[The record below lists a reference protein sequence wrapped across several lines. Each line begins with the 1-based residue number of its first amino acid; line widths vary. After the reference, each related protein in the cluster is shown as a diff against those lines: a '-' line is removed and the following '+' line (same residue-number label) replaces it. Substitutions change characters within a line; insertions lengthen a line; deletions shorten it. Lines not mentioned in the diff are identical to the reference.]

1 MRNNCS
7 KIRIVALLMV
17 MLLGTINTWA
27 IEILRKDAMICL
39 AQKNLSVNIEGHNCT
54 WTPGENGS
62 TNGTCHYTWSANT
75 DNLVKIS
82 SFGDNL
88 KDVSNYKCIIV
99 KTKNLTGA
107 YRIVVRSRINDQD
120 HTFVYG
126 GISTS
131 GVVAVPLDNRNGW
144 MENYSQISLA
154 TFNNMRHYLKDIC
167 IAGFSGTGSL
177 DFMEIALAKSIRTVN
192 WNATNGHIELTNT
205 DFPES
210 QDNLTRNGDY
220 FSNAGGWCGLTLSF
234 DSELETSSFYV
245 DGEYYNTEGQKTVT
259 PDAPFLNNF
268 LAIDMDGLHYKSKAL
283 RTNIAHSKMADFQV
297 LFKSA
302 GNMHIYKVI
311 LRNRDV
317 KVVSF
322 NSDEGS
328 ECADKESYKGKAIT
342 LPTPTKSSCTFLGWY
357 DKNGNKVG
365 DGGASYTPT
374 DAVTTLT
381 ARWLEDKFGDLNAD
395 ANTLFTESYEIPEE
409 YQRTF
414 TFRTTGN
421 SSSMGWALWATRN
434 ARTANNRTDYF
445 CMDLTP
451 SMQMYDTE
459 ISALGEPEEMSIYI
473 KNGDNLESLST
484 DAQWQQFR
492 SDIANGCYV
501 RVNVANYD
509 KIITVYSV
517 MKKEGRTYVY
527 AATYD
532 KHDSYAG
539 AINVFFTPDHTILNR
554 FIANNQVYVRAV
566 NSAVKYPNNTEE
578 KYQTCKTAITTLE
591 GYELPSGT
599 KVGQG
604 DTIMYRAIP
613 GRKWEL
619 QNWTALHV
627 TLGVDNVESQR
638 VVVPANYVTL
648 TANFQRGTSFFDPAT
663 DRVFF
668 EDFENLDVAR
678 NGNTGIE
685 TVTTEEKKAEYEN
698 TPVIVKDKETG
709 DVVSNHAYMQG
720 KYLNYGGK
728 GRVLKDPVF
737 GKYYQN
743 LADGTNEY
751 TKSVAENFLRIILT
765 DEQRE
770 KIGANICRYDPL
782 KWDDYKPEN
791 EREATIGFW
800 VNAKIANKYELPLER
815 GSMFCVFSN
824 ERFRKADAGADDDF
838 QHPRFM
844 FDLACNGTTYA
855 NMPNNFTKTGDDN
868 KEIPVQ
874 RENFFFYGDTVPLT
888 NTPTPSLFGE
898 KFYKN
903 AQDQTTSKFYDDDEW
918 HYVAYVATNGLKT
931 VTLFVDGEECGTMD
945 MTTLGAGL
953 TDFQEE
959 GDFSGRT
966 FFLRNIVLGGFT
978 PHGLF
983 FQKQYYEDAALAFD
997 DIAIYSR
1004 ALNADEIYDIMEA
1017 KQLKRDEWHFTTTL
1031 KADGM
1036 AGKNLNVLDGSTWAG
1051 SDGVYTL
1058 NGSIKKSELQI
1069 GHETIFSTEGLKFT
1083 GTKGQIIIDQKNGLI
1098 GLKRGAEIYVPD
1110 LNQGENV
1117 YFVVKSDDPEKYPLD
1132 PYDLWPVN
1140 DPCELRTR
1148 GVSLY
1153 GDLGKEEFSVFT
1165 GYKNNNIASDSYGF
1179 RVYRHGSVEPANPA
1193 HNNNN
1198 NNNILWISDVI
1209 ISPYSL
1215 TYTNNQRKVNSINSK
1230 PQTRKLIHVDVE
1242 RNGGVLQQPA
1252 ALPQLIITN
1261 GTSTKNEKI
1270 SDYSK
1275 DKFVAGSHPYI
1286 RFSSSAPHVATVN
1299 QSGQVTI
1306 KGIAGYATIKAELV
1320 FDNLQ
1325 DGCISTAY
1333 QIRVENK
1340 PKTHRVEDNNTEY
1353 DVAYKKT
1360 VKAND
1365 GSDAIT
1371 MSLGGWAYTA
1381 NAYKGTVGDVMDNN
1395 GSATDSWTKGFVHN
1409 ERNDVT
1415 PIDGFN
1421 TYSQGGQNAKS
1432 ESYGDD
1438 DGRYI
1443 PTTQVA
1449 QVVRNVTPWTLP
1461 CRGSYLKFDA
1471 EKTGVLTV
1479 YVLQNG
1485 NLDKSDI
1492 NKDYSDQIHWRPVYI
1507 TNERGVCV
1515 PRVQYDTN
1523 SKISENDNFFKEGRR
1538 RAQFI
1543 EEIEGTYNQ
1552 RLKDALL
1559 DWKGSN
1565 YDRFKLLLDHWENQG
1580 WKQKVIK
1587 TGDGGYMIMSKG
1599 IVRYSFNVVPGQ
1611 TYYVFSNDTKIGYA
1625 GYNFEEGKILFDNA
1639 SDSYDT
1645 NPMYSASVTTTP
1657 VVYKDELNY
1666 DPKLPE
1672 GINNMFSVPVEIQ
1685 RSFKANTWSSICL
1698 PFSINRKQLEE
1709 NFGKGT
1715 SVVLAKQVINHG
1727 YDKGRLE
1734 LIWHVN
1740 QDIIAGYPYFILPTK
1755 NVEKIKVNVPY
1766 RIDQDRYLSKPYLA
1780 VSSNGRSFAHKSG
1793 YTYYDEYPYVFEGN
1807 FKDEVLPAGSYVMS
1821 NNGVLT
1827 RLKSS
1832 VTAKPF
1838 RAYLRKVGN
1847 GANAKPLTTMG
1858 FSDFE
1863 GETTSVE
1870 EILQDNG
1877 IILESSDVY
1886 GVNGVKV
1893 RSNTHSLEGLSKGV
1907 YVVNGKKYVV
1917 K

>member
-1 MRNNCS
+1 M
-7 KIRIVALLMV
+7 
-17 MLLGTINTWA
+17 
-27 IEILRKDAMICL
+27 
-39 AQKNLSVNIEGHNCT
+39 
-54 WTPGENGS
+54 
-62 TNGTCHYTWSANT
+62 
-75 DNLVKIS
+75 
-82 SFGDNL
+82 
-88 KDVSNYKCIIV
+88 
-99 KTKNLTGA
+99 
-107 YRIVVRSRINDQD
+107 
-120 HTFVYG
+120 
-126 GISTS
+126 
-131 GVVAVPLDNRNGW
+131 
-144 MENYSQISLA
+144 
-154 TFNNMRHYLKDIC
+154 
-167 IAGFSGTGSL
+167 
-177 DFMEIALAKSIRTVN
+177 
-192 WNATNGHIELTNT
+192 
-205 DFPES
+205 
-210 QDNLTRNGDY
+210 
-220 FSNAGGWCGLTLSF
+220 
-234 DSELETSSFYV
+234 
-245 DGEYYNTEGQKTVT
+245 
-259 PDAPFLNNF
+259 
-268 LAIDMDGLHYKSKAL
+268 
-283 RTNIAHSKMADFQV
+283 
-297 LFKSA
+297 
-302 GNMHIYKVI
+302 
-311 LRNRDV
+311 
-317 KVVSF
+317 
-322 NSDEGS
+322 
-328 ECADKESYKGKAIT
+328 
-342 LPTPTKSSCTFLGWY
+342 
-357 DKNGNKVG
+357 
-365 DGGASYTPT
+365 
-374 DAVTTLT
+374 
-381 ARWLEDKFGDLNAD
+381 
-395 ANTLFTESYEIPEE
+395 
-409 YQRTF
+409 
-414 TFRTTGN
+414 
-421 SSSMGWALWATRN
+421 
-434 ARTANNRTDYF
+434 
-445 CMDLTP
+445 
-451 SMQMYDTE
+451 
-459 ISALGEPEEMSIYI
+459 
-473 KNGDNLESLST
+473 
-484 DAQWQQFR
+484 
-492 SDIANGCYV
+492 
-501 RVNVANYD
+501 
-509 KIITVYSV
+509 
-517 MKKEGRTYVY
+517 
-527 AATYD
+527 
-532 KHDSYAG
+532 
-539 AINVFFTPDHTILNR
+539 
-554 FIANNQVYVRAV
+554 
-566 NSAVKYPNNTEE
+566 
-578 KYQTCKTAITTLE
+578 
-591 GYELPSGT
+591 
-599 KVGQG
+599 
-604 DTIMYRAIP
+604 
-613 GRKWEL
+613 
-619 QNWTALHV
+619 
-627 TLGVDNVESQR
+627 
-638 VVVPANYVTL
+638 
-648 TANFQRGTSFFDPAT
+648 
-663 DRVFF
+663 
-668 EDFENLDVAR
+668 
-678 NGNTGIE
+678 
-685 TVTTEEKKAEYEN
+685 
-698 TPVIVKDKETG
+698 
-709 DVVSNHAYMQG
+709 
-720 KYLNYGGK
+720 
-728 GRVLKDPVF
+728 
-737 GKYYQN
+737 
-743 LADGTNEY
+743 
-751 TKSVAENFLRIILT
+751 
-765 DEQRE
+765 
-770 KIGANICRYDPL
+770 
-782 KWDDYKPEN
+782 
-791 EREATIGFW
+791 
-800 VNAKIANKYELPLER
+800 
-815 GSMFCVFSN
+815 
-824 ERFRKADAGADDDF
+824 
-838 QHPRFM
+838 
-844 FDLACNGTTYA
+844 
-855 NMPNNFTKTGDDN
+855 
-868 KEIPVQ
+868 
-874 RENFFFYGDTVPLT
+874 
-888 NTPTPSLFGE
+888 
-898 KFYKN
+898 
-903 AQDQTTSKFYDDDEW
+903 
-918 HYVAYVATNGLKT
+918 
-931 VTLFVDGEECGTMD
+931 
-945 MTTLGAGL
+945 
-953 TDFQEE
+953 
-959 GDFSGRT
+959 
-966 FFLRNIVLGGFT
+966 
-978 PHGLF
+978 
-983 FQKQYYEDAALAFD
+983 
-997 DIAIYSR
+997 
-1004 ALNADEIYDIMEA
+1004 
-1017 KQLKRDEWHFTTTL
+1017 
-1031 KADGM
+1031 
-1036 AGKNLNVLDGSTWAG
+1036 
-1051 SDGVYTL
+1051 
-1058 NGSIKKSELQI
+1058 
-1069 GHETIFSTEGLKFT
+1069 
-1083 GTKGQIIIDQKNGLI
+1083 
-1098 GLKRGAEIYVPD
+1098 
-1110 LNQGENV
+1110 
-1117 YFVVKSDDPEKYPLD
+1117 
-1132 PYDLWPVN
+1132 
-1140 DPCELRTR
+1140 
-1148 GVSLY
+1148 
-1153 GDLGKEEFSVFT
+1153 
-1165 GYKNNNIASDSYGF
+1165 
-1179 RVYRHGSVEPANPA
+1179 
-1193 HNNNN
+1193 
-1198 NNNILWISDVI
+1198 
-1209 ISPYSL
+1209 
-1215 TYTNNQRKVNSINSK
+1215 
-1230 PQTRKLIHVDVE
+1230 
-1242 RNGGVLQQPA
+1242 
-1252 ALPQLIITN
+1252 
-1261 GTSTKNEKI
+1261 
-1270 SDYSK
+1270 
-1275 DKFVAGSHPYI
+1275 
-1286 RFSSSAPHVATVN
+1286 
-1299 QSGQVTI
+1299 
-1306 KGIAGYATIKAELV
+1306 
-1320 FDNLQ
+1320 
-1325 DGCISTAY
+1325 
-1333 QIRVENK
+1333 
-1340 PKTHRVEDNNTEY
+1340 EDNNTEY

>member
-17 MLLGTINTWA
+17 MLLGAINTWA
-27 IEILRKDAMICL
+27 QEKVNMARTMFHKWDGVGADASCITTNAAGTAYEASGASWDM
-39 AQKNLSVNIEGHNCT
+39 
-54 WTPGENGS
+54 TPRQGGVIA
-62 TNGTCHYTWSANT
+62 GTG
-75 DNLVKIS
+75 DVK
-82 SFGDNL
+82 
-88 KDVSNYKCIIV
+88 KDVYADLMGYSAIYLEG
-99 KTKNLTGA
+99 TKNAYIRLVFNRWSDDDKDLVAIETRFDSNGKLLIDLKNHPDLKNQKFWHLNVIKSSWYNSSTGT
-107 YRIVVRSRINDQD
+107 I
-120 HTFVYG
+120 
-126 GISTS
+126 
-131 GVVAVPLDNRNGW
+131 
-144 MENYSQISLA
+144 
-154 TFNNMRHYLKDIC
+154 
-167 IAGFSGTGSL
+167 
-177 DFMEIALAKSIRTVN
+177 TVSK
-192 WNATNGHIELTNT
+192 IELWKSLEVG
-205 DFPES
+205 FPEKNDAINT
-210 QDNLTRNGDY
+210 QY
-220 FSNAGGWCGLTLSF
+220 SF
-234 DSELETSSFYV
+234 
-245 DGEYYNTEGQKTVT
+245 
-259 PDAPFLNNF
+259 
-268 LAIDMDGLHYKSKAL
+268 
-283 RTNIAHSKMADFQV
+283 
-297 LFKSA
+297 
-302 GNMHIYKVI
+302 
-311 LRNRDV
+311 
-317 KVVSF
+317 
-322 NSDEGS
+322 
-328 ECADKESYKGKAIT
+328 
-342 LPTPTKSSCTFLGWY
+342 
-357 DKNGNKVG
+357 
-365 DGGASYTPT
+365 
-374 DAVTTLT
+374 
-381 ARWLEDKFGDLNAD
+381 
-395 ANTLFTESYEIPEE
+395 SYEIGNNR
-409 YQRTF
+409 QREF
-414 TFRTTGN
+414 TFVNHSAN
-421 SSSMGWALWATRN
+421 SNTNNYGWALWATNRE
-434 ARTANNRTDYF
+434 RANDKRKDYF
-445 CMDLTP
+445 FMNLAP
-451 SMQMYDTE
+451 SIQMYDE
-459 ISALGEPEEMSIYI
+459 ESGALAEPEESSLYI
-473 KNGDNLESLST
+473 KNGNDLETMS
-484 DAQWQQFR
+484 DAQMQQFR
-492 SDIANGCYV
+492 NDMANGCYV
-501 RVNVANYD
+501 SVKVANYD
-509 KIITVYSV
+509 GIITVYSV
-517 MKKEGRTYVY
+517 MKKDGRVYVY
-527 AATYD
+527 ATKYD
-532 KHDSYAG
+532 KYKINNVTNG
-539 AINVFFTPDHTILNR
+539 TINVFFTVDHALLTN
-554 FIANNQVYVRAV
+554 FRAKNDV
-566 NSAVKYPNNTEE
+566 STRKVSVGGISYPANTEE
-578 KYQTCKTAITTLE
+578 RYKTCSVAITTLD
-591 GYELPSGT
+591 GYDLPAGT
-599 KVGQG
+599 AVGQG
-604 DTIMYRAIP
+604 DTVTYHAIP
-613 GRKWEL
+613 GRKWEFVKWGNSGEYANPRNIVL
-619 QNWTALHV
+619 A
-627 TLGVDNVESQR
+627 GVDIYPYADFQR
-638 VVVPANYVTL
+638 PANI
-648 TANFQRGTSFFDPAT
+648 AFFDPAT

-668 EDFENLDVAR
+668 EDFEHLDEPRVAKREIRDDDGNLIRTDVAT
-678 NGNTGIE
+678 NKGIE
-685 TVTTEEKKAEYEN
+685 TVTKESDITAYEA
-698 TPVIVKDKETG
+698 TPERD
-709 DVVSNHAYMQG
+709 NYHYQG

-728 GRVLKDPVF
+728 GRVLNDPVF

-743 LADGTNEY
+743 LADSTNEY

-765 DEQRE
+765 DEQRD
-770 KIGANICRYDPL
+770 KIGSGICRYDEV
-782 KWDDYKPEN
+782 WDHYKDEKD
-791 EREATIGFW
+791 RSVTVGFW
-800 VNAKIANKYELPLER
+800 VNAKLANKYELPLER
-815 GSMFCVFSN
+815 GSMFCMFSN
-824 ERFRKADAGADDDF
+824 ERFRKADAGIDDDF

-855 NMPNNFTKTGDDN
+855 NMPNNFSRTGDDN
-868 KEIPVQ
+868 QEIPVQ

-903 AQDQTTSKFYDDDEW
+903 AQDQTTSKFYDDNEW

-945 MTTLGAGL
+945 MTTLGEGL
-953 TDFQEE
+953 KNFEDE

-966 FFLRNIVLGGFT
+966 FYLRNIVLGGFT

-1036 AGKNLNVLDGSTWAG
+1036 AGKNLSRLDASTWSG
-1051 SDGVYTL
+1051 KDGVYTL
-1058 NGSIKKSELQI
+1058 NRNITKSELQI

-1110 LNQGENV
+1110 LNKGENV
-1117 YFVVKSDDPEKYPLD
+1117 YFVVKSGDPEKYPLD
-1132 PYDLWPVN
+1132 PYDLWPIN

-1153 GDLGKEEFSVFT
+1153 GIQGKEDFSVFT
-1165 GYKNNNIASDSYGF
+1165 GYKNNNISSQSYGF
-1179 RVYRHGSVEPANPA
+1179 RVYSHGTIAAYNTAYTGYP

-1198 NNNILWISDVI
+1198 NENVLWISDVF

-1215 TYTNNQRKVNSINSK
+1215 TYTDDSRKVNSINTK
-1230 PQTRKLIHVDVE
+1230 NYTRRVIHVDVE
-1242 RNGGVLQQPA
+1242 RNDDEYVFKQPT
-1252 ALPQLIITN
+1252 LPQLLFTN
-1261 GTSTKNEKI
+1261 GTSTKLDITKYTKADFDN
-1270 SDYSK
+1270 
-1275 DKFVAGSHPYI
+1275 GTNPCYI
-1286 RFSSSAPHVATVN
+1286 RFSSSAPHIANVN
-1299 QSGQVTI
+1299 QSGKVTVT
-1306 KGIAGYATIKAELV
+1306 GITGYATIKAELV
-1320 FDNLQ
+1320 FDNLY

-1333 QIRVENK
+1333 QIRVENT
-1340 PKTHRVEDNNTEY
+1340 PKTHHVEENGKY
-1353 DVAYKKT
+1353 DVAEKET
-1360 VKAND
+1360 VKAKD

-1438 DGRYI
+1438 DGRFDV
-1443 PTTQVA
+1443 TKS
-1449 QVVRNVTPWTLP
+1449 VRNVRPWTLP

-1492 NKDYSDQIHWRPVYI
+1492 NNDYSDQIHWRPVYI

-1645 NPMYSASVTTTP
+1645 NPMYSAAVTTTP
-1657 VVYKDELNY
+1657 VVYKDELNF
-1666 DPKLPE
+1666 DPQLPE

-1709 NFGKGT
+1709 NFGEGT

-1766 RIDQDRYLSKPYLA
+1766 RTDQDRYLSKPYLA

-1793 YTYYDEYPYVFEGN
+1793 YTYYEEYPYVFEGN

-1847 GANAKPLTTMG
+1847 SANAKPLTTMG

>member
-27 IEILRKDAMICL
+27 IELLRKDAMICL
-39 AQKNLSVNIEGHNCT
+39 AQRNLSVNIEGHNCT

-62 TNGTCHYTWSANT
+62 PNGTCHYTWAAST

-88 KDVSNYKCIIV
+88 KDVRNYKCIIV
-99 KTKNLTGA
+99 KTKNLTGT
-107 YRIVVRSRINDQD
+107 YRIVVRSRINNQD

-126 GISTS
+126 GINTS

-154 TFNNMRHYLKDIC
+154 TFNNMRQNLKDIC

-192 WNATNGHIELTNT
+192 WNANGHIELTNT

-210 QDNLTRNGDY
+210 QDNLTRNGDF

-297 LFKSA
+297 LFQSA

-328 ECADKESYKGKAIT
+328 ECADLDSYKGKAIT

-381 ARWLEDKFGDLNAD
+381 ARWLEDKFGDLNTGV
-395 ANTLFTESYEIPEE
+395 NTLFTESYSIAEE
-409 YQRTF
+409 NQRTF
-414 TFRTTGN
+414 TFRTSGN

-445 CMDLTP
+445 YMDLSP
-451 SMQMYDTE
+451 SIKMYDTE
-459 ISALGEPEEMSIYI
+459 IKTLGEEEETSVYI
-473 KNGDNLESLST
+473 KNGEELEALSS
-484 DAQWQQFR
+484 DEQWQQFR

-509 KIITVYSV
+509 GIITVYSV
-517 MKKEGRTYVY
+517 MKKDTRTYVY
-527 AATYD
+527 ATKYD
-532 KHDSYAG
+532 KHDAYAG
-539 AINVFFTPDHTILNR
+539 PIYVFFTPDHTVLNR
-554 FIANNQVYVRAV
+554 FVANDQVHVRAL
-566 NSAVKYPNNTEE
+566 NSAVKYPTGTEE
-578 KYQTCKTAITTLE
+578 RHQTCNVVINTLE

-599 KVGQG
+599 KIGQG
-604 DTIMYRAIP
+604 DTVMYRAIP

-619 QNWTALHV
+619 EKWTAQPA
-627 TLGVDNVESQR
+627 TLGVNNVETQR
-638 VVVPANYVTL
+638 VVVPAAAVTL
-648 TANFQRGTSFFDPAT
+648 TASFLRSASFFDPSLDP

-685 TVTTEEKKAEYEN
+685 SVTEESKIEEYAN
-698 TPVIVKDKETG
+698 TPDG
-709 DVVSNHAYMQG
+709 DHAHKYMQG

-728 GRVLKDPVF
+728 GRVLVDPVF

-765 DEQRE
+765 DEQKE
-770 KIGANICRYDPL
+770 KIGSGICRYDDNV
-782 KWDDYKPEN
+782 WNSYKPEN

-800 VNAKIANKYELPLER
+800 VNAKMANKYELPLER
-815 GSMFCVFSN
+815 GSMFCMFSN
-824 ERFRKADAGADDDF
+824 ERFRKADAGSDDKF
-838 QHPRFM
+838 EEPRFM
-844 FDLACNGTTYA
+844 FDLACNGTTYS
-855 NMPNNFTKTGDDN
+855 NMPNNFSVTGDDN
-868 KEIPVQ
+868 QEIPVQ
-874 RENFFFYGDTVPLT
+874 RENFFFYGDTVPLA
-888 NTPTPSLFGE
+888 NNPTPSLFGE
-898 KFYKN
+898 KYYKN
-903 AQDQTTSKFYDDDEW
+903 SQDQTTSKFYDDNEW
-918 HYVAYVATNGLKT
+918 HYITYVATNGLKT
-931 VTLFVDGEECGTMD
+931 VTLFVDGNECGTMD
-945 MTTLGAGL
+945 MTTLGEGL
-953 TDFQEE
+953 KLFQDE

-966 FFLRNIVLGGFT
+966 FYLRNIVLGGFT

-983 FQKQYYEDAALAFD
+983 FETQYYEDVALAFD
-997 DIAIYSR
+997 EIAIYSR
-1004 ALNADEIYDIMEA
+1004 ALTADEIYDIIDA
-1017 KQLKRDEWHFTTTL
+1017 KQLKPDEWHFTTAL

-1036 AGKNLNVLDGSTWAG
+1036 AGKNLNVLDNTTWAG

-1058 NGSIKKSELQI
+1058 NRSIKKSELQA

-1083 GTKGQIIIDQKNGLI
+1083 GTSGQIIIDQKNGLI

-1365 GSDAIT
+1365 GSDAVT

-1381 NAYKGTVGDVMDNN
+1381 NTYKGTEGDDLTDD
-1395 GSATDSWTKGFVHN
+1395 GSAIDSWSKGFVHN

-1415 PIDGFN
+1415 PVDGFY
-1421 TYSQGGQNAKS
+1421 TYSQGSQNAKS
-1432 ESYGDD
+1432 ESYSATN
-1438 DGRYI
+1438 DGKYT
-1443 PTTQVA
+1443 PTKASVK
-1449 QVVRNVTPWTLP
+1449 NKTPWTLP
-1461 CRGSYLKFDA
+1461 SRGAYLKFDV
-1471 EKTGVLTV
+1471 EKPGVLTV

-1485 NLDKSDI
+1485 NLDKSNI
-1492 NKDYSDQIHWRPVYI
+1492 NNDYSDQIHWRPVYI
-1507 TNERGVCV
+1507 TDERGVCV
-1515 PRVQYDTN
+1515 SSVQYDTN

-1559 DWKGSN
+1559 DLRSSN
-1565 YDRFKLLLDHWENQG
+1565 YSRFKLLLDHWENQG
-1580 WKQKVIK
+1580 WKQKVIE
-1587 TGDGGYMIMSKG
+1587 TGDEGYMIMSKG
-1599 IVRYSFNVVPGQ
+1599 IVRYSFNVIPGR

-1625 GYNFEEGKILFDNA
+1625 GYNFEEGKILYDNA
-1639 SDSYDT
+1639 RLDYDIK
-1645 NPMYSASVTTTP
+1645 PMYDASVTTTP

-1666 DPKLPE
+1666 TPALPKDVFC
-1672 GINNMFSVPVEIQ
+1672 MPVVYE
-1685 RSFKANTWSSICL
+1685 RNFKAGTWSSICL

-1709 NFGKGT
+1709 NFGEGT
-1715 SVVLAKQVINHG
+1715 SVVLLKQVINHG
-1727 YDKGRLE
+1727 YKKGRVE

-1755 NVEKIKVNVPY
+1755 DVTEIRVNASS
-1766 RIDQDRYLSKPYLA
+1766 RTSQAWYLTKPDLA
-1780 VSSNGRSFAHKSG
+1780 VGSNGKSFEHKSG
-1793 YTYYDEYPYVFEGN
+1793 YTYYDDYPYVFEGN
-1807 FKDEVLPAGSYVMS
+1807 FVDEVIPAGSYVMS
-1821 NNGVLT
+1821 NSGTLARVKNPVQ
-1827 RLKSS
+1827 
-1832 VTAKPF
+1832 AKPF
-1838 RAYLRKVGN
+1838 RAYIRCIDA
-1847 GANAKPLTTMG
+1847 ANAKPLTTMS
-1858 FSDFE
+1858 FSESE
-1863 GETTSVE
+1863 GETTSIE
-1870 EILQDNG
+1870 ELLQDNG

-1893 RSNTHSLEGLSKGV
+1893 RSNTHSLEGLSKGI

>member
-27 IEILRKDAMICL
+27 IELLRKDAMICL
-39 AQKNLSVNIEGHNCT
+39 AQSNLSVNIEGHNCT
-54 WTPGENGS
+54 WTPGVNGS
-62 TNGTCHYTWSANT
+62 PNGTCHYTWSAST

-88 KDVSNYKCIIV
+88 KDVRNYKCIIV
-99 KTKNLTGA
+99 KTKNLTGT
-107 YRIVVRSRINDQD
+107 YRIVVRSRFDGQD

-126 GISTS
+126 GIGTS

-167 IAGFSGTGSL
+167 IGGSSGTGSL
-177 DFMEIALAKSIRTVN
+177 DFMEIALAKKIRTVN
-192 WNATNGHIELTNT
+192 WNANGHIELTSD
-205 DFPES
+205 DFPTS

-297 LFKSA
+297 LFQSA
-302 GNMHIYKVI
+302 GNMHINKVI

-328 ECADKESYKGKAIT
+328 ECADKESYKGRAIT
-342 LPTPTKSSCTFLGWY
+342 LPTTTKSSCTFLGWY

-409 YQRTF
+409 NQRTF

-517 MKKEGRTYVY
+517 MKKEDRTYVY
-527 AATYD
+527 ATTYD

-539 AINVFFTPDHTILNR
+539 TINVFFTPDHTILNR
-554 FIANNQVYVRAV
+554 FIANNQVRVRAV

-638 VVVPANYVTL
+638 VVVPADYVTL

-668 EDFENLDVAR
+668 EDFEHLDEPRVAKREIRDADGNLIRIDEAT
-678 NGNTGIE
+678 NSGIE
-685 TVTTEEKKAEYEN
+685 TVTEESDITAYEA
-698 TPVIVKDKETG
+698 TPERD
-709 DVVSNHAYMQG
+709 NYHYQG

-751 TKSVAENFLRIILT
+751 TKSVAENYLRIILT

-770 KIGANICRYDPL
+770 QIGSGICRYDNV
-782 KWDDYKPEN
+782 WDHYKDEKD
-791 EREATIGFW
+791 RAVTIGFW
-800 VNAKIANKYELPLER
+800 VNARVANKYELPLER
-815 GSMFCVFSN
+815 GSMFCMFSN
-824 ERFRKADAGADDDF
+824 ERFRKADAGIDDDF

-855 NMPNNFTKTGDDN
+855 NMPNNFSRTGDDN
-868 KEIPVQ
+868 QEIPVQ

-945 MTTLGAGL
+945 MTTLGKGL
-953 TDFQEE
+953 TDFEDE

-966 FFLRNIVLGGFT
+966 FYLRNIVLGGFT

-1004 ALNADEIYDIMEA
+1004 ALTADEIYDIIDA

-1036 AGKNLNVLDGSTWAG
+1036 AGKNLNVLDGTTWAG

-1058 NGSIKKSELQI
+1058 NRSIKKSELQA

-1083 GTKGQIIIDQKNGLI
+1083 GTSGQIIIDQKNGLI

-1193 HNNNN
+1193 HNNNS

-1261 GTSTKNEKI
+1261 GTSPKNEKI

-1365 GSDAIT
+1365 GSDAVT

-1381 NAYKGTVGDVMDNN
+1381 NTYKGTEGDDLTDD
-1395 GSATDSWTKGFVHN
+1395 GSAIDSWSKGFVHN

-1415 PIDGFN
+1415 PVDGFY
-1421 TYSQGGQNAKS
+1421 TYSQGSQNAKS
-1432 ESYGDD
+1432 ESYSATN
-1438 DGRYI
+1438 DGKYT
-1443 PTTQVA
+1443 PTKASVK
-1449 QVVRNVTPWTLP
+1449 NKTPWTLP
-1461 CRGSYLKFDA
+1461 SRGAYLKFDV
-1471 EKTGVLTV
+1471 EKPGVLTV

-1485 NLDKSDI
+1485 NLDKSNI
-1492 NKDYSDQIHWRPVYI
+1492 NNDYSDQIHWRPVYI
-1507 TNERGVCV
+1507 TDERGVCV
-1515 PRVQYDTN
+1515 SSVQYDTN

-1559 DWKGSN
+1559 DLRSSN
-1565 YDRFKLLLDHWENQG
+1565 YSRFKLLLDHWENQG
-1580 WKQKVIK
+1580 WKQKVIE
-1587 TGDGGYMIMSKG
+1587 TGDEGYMIMSKG
-1599 IVRYSFNVVPGQ
+1599 IVRYSFNVIPGR

-1625 GYNFEEGKILFDNA
+1625 GYNFEEGKILYDNA
-1639 SDSYDT
+1639 RLDYDIK
-1645 NPMYSASVTTTP
+1645 PMYDASVTTTP

-1666 DPKLPE
+1666 TPALPKDVFC
-1672 GINNMFSVPVEIQ
+1672 MPVVYE
-1685 RSFKANTWSSICL
+1685 RNFKAGTWSSICL

-1709 NFGKGT
+1709 NFGEGT
-1715 SVVLAKQVINHG
+1715 SVVLLKQVINHG
-1727 YDKGRLE
+1727 YKKGRVE

-1755 NVEKIKVNVPY
+1755 DVTEIRVNASS
-1766 RIDQDRYLSKPYLA
+1766 RTSQAWYLTKPDLA
-1780 VSSNGRSFAHKSG
+1780 VGSNGKSFAHKSG
-1793 YTYYDEYPYVFEGN
+1793 YTYYDDYPYVFEGN
-1807 FKDEVLPAGSYVMS
+1807 FVDEVIPAGSYVMS
-1821 NNGVLT
+1821 NSGTLARV
-1827 RLKSS
+1827 KKD
-1832 VTAKPF
+1832 VEAKPF
-1838 RAYLRKVGN
+1838 RAYIRCLN
-1847 GANAKPLTTMG
+1847 AAQAKPLTTMDVND
-1858 FSDFE
+1858 SE
-1863 GETTSVE
+1863 GETTSIDE
-1870 EILQDNG
+1870 LLQDNG
-1877 IILESSDVY
+1877 IILENSDVY
-1886 GVNGVKV
+1886 GVNGLKV

-1907 YVVNGKKYVV
+1907 YVVKGKKYVV

>member
-1 MRNNCS
+1 MRNNCN
-7 KIRIVALLMV
+7 KIRFVALVVV
-17 MLLGTINTWA
+17 MLLGAINTWA
-27 IEILRKDAMICL
+27 QEVSLSSDMFHEWNYTDRKNVTMTNNNPWITNNIGKVPEDTQVIYGTAGMWSHNYADLTDYGRMRIKGDPYKAVKVQLVFNRRIDNGQDWVNETYTIAANGILEIDLPVL
-39 AQKNLSVNIEGHNCT
+39 LSDYDYFHLNCIRFTNEQVN
-54 WTPGENGS
+54 NG
-62 TNGTCHYTWSANT
+62 AKIQE
-75 DNLVKIS
+75 VK
-82 SFGDNL
+82 L
-88 KDVSNYKCIIV
+88 YKYEKV
-99 KTKNLTGA
+99 
-107 YRIVVRSRINDQD
+107 
-120 HTFVYG
+120 
-126 GISTS
+126 
-131 GVVAVPLDNRNGW
+131 
-144 MENYSQISLA
+144 
-154 TFNNMRHYLKDIC
+154 
-167 IAGFSGTGSL
+167 
-177 DFMEIALAKSIRTVN
+177 
-192 WNATNGHIELTNT
+192 
-205 DFPES
+205 
-210 QDNLTRNGDY
+210 NLTRDMFHKWNGVGANASY
-220 FSNAGGWCGLTLSF
+220 VTNNAGNAVDPDESWDMTPRQGGVIAGTGDVKKDVYVDLMGYSAIYLEGTKNAYIRLVFNRWSDNDKDLVAIETRF
-234 DSELETSSFYV
+234 DSNGKLLI
-245 DGEYYNTEGQKTVT
+245 DLKNHPDLKNQK
-259 PDAPFLNNF
+259 FWHLN
-268 LAIDMDGLHYKSKAL
+268 
-283 RTNIAHSKMADFQV
+283 
-297 LFKSA
+297 
-302 GNMHIYKVI
+302 VI
-311 LRNRDV
+311 
-317 KVVSF
+317 
-322 NSDEGS
+322 
-328 ECADKESYKGKAIT
+328 
-342 LPTPTKSSCTFLGWY
+342 KSSWY
-357 DKNGNKVG
+357 NSSTGTITVSKIELWKSLEVGFPEKN
-365 DGGASYTPT
+365 
-374 DAVTTLT
+374 DAV
-381 ARWLEDKFGDLNAD
+381 
-395 ANTLFTESYEIPEE
+395 NTQYSLSYEIADGR
-409 YQRTF
+409 QREF
-414 TFRTTGN
+414 TFVNHSAN
-421 SSSMGWALWATRN
+421 SNADNYGWALWATNRE
-434 ARTANNRTDYF
+434 RTNDKRKDYF
-445 CMDLTP
+445 FMNLAP
-451 SMQMYDTE
+451 SIQMYDE
-459 ISALGEPEEMSIYI
+459 ESGALAEPEESSLYI
-473 KNGDNLESLST
+473 KNGNDLETMS
-484 DAQWQQFR
+484 DAQMQQFR
-492 SDIANGCYV
+492 NDMANGCYV
-501 RVNVANYD
+501 SVRVANYD
-509 KIITVYSV
+509 GIITVYSV
-517 MKKEGRTYVY
+517 MKKNGRVYVY
-527 AATYD
+527 STRYD
-532 KHDSYAG
+532 KYKINNATNG
-539 AINVFFTPDHTILNR
+539 AINVFFTVDHALLTN
-554 FIANNQVYVRAV
+554 FRAKD
-566 NSAVKYPNNTEE
+566 AVLTRKVSVGGISYPTNTEE
-578 KYQTCKTAITTLE
+578 RYKTCSVAITTLD
-591 GYELPSGT
+591 GYDLPSGT
-599 KVGQG
+599 EVGQG
-604 DTIMYRAIP
+604 DTVTYHAIP
-613 GRKWEL
+613 GRKWEFVKWGNSGEYANPRNIVL
-619 QNWTALHV
+619 KNA
-627 TLGVDNVESQR
+627 DIYPYADFQR
-638 VVVPANYVTL
+638 PANI
-648 TANFQRGTSFFDPAT
+648 AFFDPAT

-668 EDFENLDVAR
+668 EDFENLDEPRVAKR
-678 NGNTGIE
+678 EIRDKDDKLIRTDVATNSGIE
-685 TVTTEEKKAEYEN
+685 IVTEESDMAAYEA
-698 TPVIVKDKETG
+698 TPERD
-709 DVVSNHAYMQG
+709 NYHYQG

-728 GRVLKDPVF
+728 GRVLNDPVF

-765 DEQRE
+765 DEQRD
-770 KIGANICRYDPL
+770 KIGSGICRYDEV
-782 KWDDYKPEN
+782 WDHYKDEKD
-791 EREATIGFW
+791 RSVTVGFW
-800 VNAKIANKYELPLER
+800 VNAKLANKYELPLER
-815 GSMFCVFSN
+815 GSMFCMFSN

-855 NMPNNFTKTGDDN
+855 NMPNNFSRTGDDN
-868 KEIPVQ
+868 QEIPVQ

-931 VTLFVDGEECGTMD
+931 VTLFVDGEVCGTMD

-953 TDFQEE
+953 KDFQEE

-966 FFLRNIVLGGFT
+966 FYLRNIVLGGFT

-1036 AGKNLNVLDGSTWAG
+1036 AGKNLSRLDASTWSG
-1051 SDGVYTL
+1051 KDGVYTL
-1058 NGSIKKSELQI
+1058 NRNITKSELQI

-1083 GTKGQIIIDQKNGLI
+1083 GATGQIIIDQKNGLI

-1110 LNQGENV
+1110 LNRGENV
-1117 YFVVKSDDPEKYPLD
+1117 YFVVKSGDPEKYPLD
-1132 PYDLWPVN
+1132 PYDLWPIN

-1153 GDLGKEEFSVFT
+1153 GIQGKEDFSVFT
-1165 GYKNNNIASDSYGF
+1165 GYKNNNISSQSYGF
-1179 RVYRHGSVEPANPA
+1179 RVYRHGTIYNYGAGLA
-1193 HNNNN
+1193 HNSNANEN
-1198 NNNILWISDVI
+1198 VLWISDVF

-1215 TYTNNQRKVNSINSK
+1215 TYTDDNRKVNSINTK
-1230 PQTRKLIHVDVE
+1230 NYTRRVIHVDVE
-1242 RNGGVLQQPA
+1242 RNDDVREFKQPT
-1252 ALPQLIITN
+1252 LPQLIFTN
-1261 GTSTKNEKI
+1261 GTSTKVDITKYTKADFDN
-1270 SDYSK
+1270 
-1275 DKFVAGSHPYI
+1275 GTNPCYI
-1286 RFSSSAPHVATVN
+1286 RFSSSAPHIANVNESGKVTV
-1299 QSGQVTI
+1299 T
-1306 KGIAGYATIKAELV
+1306 GITGYATIKAELV
-1320 FDNLQ
+1320 FDNLY

-1333 QIRVENK
+1333 QIRVENT
-1340 PKTHRVEDNNTEY
+1340 PKTHHVEENVKY
-1353 DVAYKKT
+1353 DVAEKET
-1360 VKAND
+1360 VKAKD

-1438 DGRYI
+1438 DGRFDV
-1443 PTTQVA
+1443 TKSE
-1449 QVVRNVTPWTLP
+1449 RNVRPWTLP

-1471 EKTGVLTV
+1471 EKPGVLTV

-1492 NKDYSDQIHWRPVYI
+1492 NNDYSDQIHWRPVYI
-1507 TNERGVCV
+1507 TNERGVCAPTV
-1515 PRVQYDTN
+1515 LYDTN

-1552 RLKDALL
+1552 RLKASLL
-1559 DWKGSN
+1559 EWKSSN
-1565 YDRFKLLLDHWENQG
+1565 YNRFKLLLDHWENQG

-1587 TGDGGYMIMSKG
+1587 TDDGGYMIMSKG

-1625 GYNFEEGKILFDNA
+1625 GYNFEEGKMLYNNITYSNYA
-1639 SDSYDT
+1639 T
-1645 NPMYSASVTTTP
+1645 NPMFPLAVSTTP

-1666 DPKLPE
+1666 KPELPE
-1672 GINNMFSVPVEIQ
+1672 GMFSVPIEYE
-1685 RSFKANTWSSICL
+1685 RNFKANTWSSICL

-1709 NFGKGT
+1709 NFGEGT

-1727 YDKGRLE
+1727 YNKGRLE

-1755 NVEKIKVNVPY
+1755 DVTKIKVNAPS
-1766 RIDQDRYLSKPYLA
+1766 RGDFDRYLSIPYLA
-1780 VSSNGRSFAHKSG
+1780 VSSNGTSLAHKANYSN
-1793 YTYYDEYPYVFEGN
+1793 YCYDEYPYVFEGN

-1827 RLKSS
+1827 QIKKS

>member
-17 MLLGTINTWA
+17 MLLGAINTWA
-27 IEILRKDAMICL
+27 IELLRKDAMICL
-39 AQKNLSVNIEGHNCT
+39 AHRNLSAHIEGGSCT
-54 WTPGENGS
+54 WTEGTNGASDGTCRYTWSGS
-62 TNGTCHYTWSANT
+62 TN
-75 DNLVKIS
+75 NLVRIY

-88 KDVSNYKCIIV
+88 KDVRNYKCIIV
-99 KTKNLTGA
+99 KTKNLTGT
-107 YRIVVRSRINDQD
+107 YRIVVRSKINNLD

-131 GVVAVPLDNRNGW
+131 GVVAVPLDNLNGW
-144 MENYSQISLA
+144 MENYRQIDGP
-154 TFNNMRHYLKDIC
+154 TFDNMRRYLKDLC
-167 IAGFSGTGSL
+167 IGGFSQSGSL
-177 DFMEIALAKSIRTVN
+177 DFMEIALAKRIRTVN
-192 WNATNGHIELTNT
+192 WNQDGHIELTNT
-205 DFPES
+205 DFPTS
-210 QDNLTRNGDY
+210 QDNLTRKGNY

-283 RTNIAHSKMADFQV
+283 RTIIAHSKMADFQV
-297 LFKSA
+297 LFQSA
-302 GNMHIYKVI
+302 GNMHIYRVI
-311 LRNRDV
+311 LRHKNV
-317 KVVSF
+317 HIVSF
-322 NSDEGS
+322 DSDGGS
-328 ECADKESYKGKAIT
+328 ECATQEVYNKAVT
-342 LPTPTKSSCTFLGWY
+342 LPTPTKSSCVFKGWY
-357 DKNGNKVG
+357 DENGNKVG

-374 DAVTTLT
+374 EALVSLK
-381 ARWLEDKFGDLNAD
+381 AKWEENKLGNE
-395 ANTLFTESYEIPEE
+395 NTEVNTVFTESYEIPEE
-409 YQRTF
+409 NQRTF

-517 MKKEGRTYVY
+517 MKKEDRTYVY

-554 FIANNQVYVRAV
+554 FIANDQVRVRAV
-566 NSAVKYPNNTEE
+566 NSAVRYPNNTEE

-613 GRKWEL
+613 GRKWEFKE
-619 QNWTALHV
+619 WTAQPA

-638 VVVPANYVTL
+638 VVVPANNVTL
-648 TANFQRGTSFFDPAT
+648 TANFQRGSSFFDPNT

-678 NGNTGIE
+678 NGNSGIE
-685 TVTTEEKKAEYEN
+685 NVTTEEKMAEYEN
-698 TPVIVKDKETG
+698 TPDDG
-709 DVVSNHAYMQG
+709 HAHKYMQG

-743 LADGTNEY
+743 LTDGTNEY

-765 DEQRE
+765 DEQME

-815 GSMFCVFSN
+815 GSMFCMFSN
-824 ERFRKADAGADDDF
+824 ERFRKADAGVDDDF
-838 QHPRFM
+838 EHPRFM

-855 NMPNNFTKTGDDN
+855 NMPNNFSRTGDDN
-868 KEIPVQ
+868 QEIPVQ

-931 VTLFVDGEECGTMD
+931 VSLFVDGEKCGTMD
-945 MTTLGAGL
+945 MTKLGKGL
-953 TDFQEE
+953 TDFEEE

-966 FFLRNIVLGGFT
+966 FYLRNIVLGGFT

-1004 ALNADEIYDIMEA
+1004 ALTADEIYDIIDA

-1036 AGKNLNVLDGSTWAG
+1036 AGKNLNVLDGTTWAG

-1058 NGSIKKSELQI
+1058 NRSIKKSELQI

-1083 GTKGQIIIDQKNGLI
+1083 GTAGQIIIDQKNGLI

-1215 TYTNNQRKVNSINSK
+1215 TYTNNQRKVNRINSK

-1371 MSLGGWAYTA
+1371 MSLGGWAYNDNTYA
-1381 NAYKGTVGDVMDNN
+1381 GTEGDDVDNN
-1395 GSATDSWTKGFVHN
+1395 GSAVDSWSKGFVID

-1415 PIDGFN
+1415 PVDGFN
-1421 TYSQGGQNAKS
+1421 TYSQGSQNAKS
-1432 ESYGDD
+1432 ESYGND
-1438 DGRYI
+1438 DGRFDVKKLI
-1443 PTTQVA
+1443 
-1449 QVVRNVTPWTLP
+1449 RNVRPWTLP
-1461 CRGSYLKFDA
+1461 CRGSYLKFEA
-1471 EKTGVLTV
+1471 EKPGVLTV

-1485 NLDKSDI
+1485 NLDKSNI
-1492 NKDYSDQIHWRPVYI
+1492 NNDYSDQIHWRPVYI
-1507 TNERGVCV
+1507 TNERGACV
-1515 PRVQYDTN
+1515 PSVQYDTN

-1543 EEIEGTYNQ
+1543 EEEEGTYNQ
-1552 RLKDALL
+1552 RLKNALL
-1559 DWKGSN
+1559 GLKNSN
-1565 YDRFKLLLDHWENQG
+1565 YDRFKLLLSRWENQG

-1587 TGDGGYMIMSKG
+1587 TDDGGYMIMSKG

-1639 SDSYDT
+1639 RLDYDV
-1645 NPMYSASVTTTP
+1645 NPMYGAAVTTTP

-1666 DPKLPE
+1666 NPKLPE

-1698 PFSINRKQLEE
+1698 PFSMNRKQLEE
-1709 NFGKGT
+1709 NFGEGT
-1715 SVVLAKQVINHG
+1715 SVVLLKQVINQG
-1727 YDKGRLE
+1727 YKKGRVE

-1755 NVEKIKVNVPY
+1755 NVTKIKFNAPF
-1766 RIDQDRYLSKPYLA
+1766 RKDQDRYLEKPYLA
-1780 VSSNGRSFAHKSG
+1780 VGSNGKSFEHKSG

-1807 FKDEVLPAGSYVMS
+1807 FKDEEIPAGSYVMS
-1821 NNGVLT
+1821 NSGTLARVKNPVQ
-1827 RLKSS
+1827 
-1832 VTAKPF
+1832 AKPF
-1838 RAYLRKVGN
+1838 RAYIRCIDA
-1847 GANAKPLTTMG
+1847 ANAKPLTTMS
-1858 FSDFE
+1858 FSESE
-1863 GETTSVE
+1863 GETTSIE
-1870 EILQDNG
+1870 ELLQDNG

-1893 RSNTHSLEGLSKGV
+1893 RSNTHSLEGLSKGI

>member
-27 IEILRKDAMICL
+27 QEKVNMAQPMFHKWDGVGADASYITTN
-39 AQKNLSVNIEGHNCT
+39 AAPEAVYSVNKTLREGGYTYAGTSNVFANVYADLMGYST
-54 WTPGENGS
+54 VYLEGTPGGWVRLLFNRVSDDGAFFELKRRFDGNGKLYIDLKKDTQIKFWHLNAVKAAYENSG
-62 TNGTCHYTWSANT
+62 
-75 DNLVKIS
+75 KIY
-82 SFGDNL
+82 
-88 KDVSNYKCIIV
+88 VSK
-99 KTKNLTGA
+99 
-107 YRIVVRSRINDQD
+107 
-120 HTFVYG
+120 
-126 GISTS
+126 
-131 GVVAVPLDNRNGW
+131 
-144 MENYSQISLA
+144 
-154 TFNNMRHYLKDIC
+154 
-167 IAGFSGTGSL
+167 
-177 DFMEIALAKSIRTVN
+177 
-192 WNATNGHIELTNT
+192 IELWKSLEVG
-205 DFPES
+205 FPE
-210 QDNLTRNGDY
+210 
-220 FSNAGGWCGLTLSF
+220 
-234 DSELETSSFYV
+234 
-245 DGEYYNTEGQKTVT
+245 
-259 PDAPFLNNF
+259 
-268 LAIDMDGLHYKSKAL
+268 
-283 RTNIAHSKMADFQV
+283 
-297 LFKSA
+297 
-302 GNMHIYKVI
+302 
-311 LRNRDV
+311 
-317 KVVSF
+317 
-322 NSDEGS
+322 
-328 ECADKESYKGKAIT
+328 
-342 LPTPTKSSCTFLGWY
+342 
-357 DKNGNKVG
+357 KN
-365 DGGASYTPT
+365 
-374 DAVTTLT
+374 DAV
-381 ARWLEDKFGDLNAD
+381 
-395 ANTLFTESYEIPEE
+395 NTQYSFSYEIGNNR
-409 YQRTF
+409 QREF
-414 TFRTTGN
+414 TFVNHSAN
-421 SSSMGWALWATRN
+421 SNTNNYGWALWATNRE
-434 ARTANNRTDYF
+434 RANDKRKDYF
-445 CMDLTP
+445 FMNLAP
-451 SMQMYDTE
+451 SIQMYDE
-459 ISALGEPEEMSIYI
+459 ESGALAEPEESSLYI
-473 KNGDNLESLST
+473 KNGNDLETMS
-484 DAQWQQFR
+484 DAQMQQFR
-492 SDIANGCYV
+492 NDMANGCYV
-501 RVNVANYD
+501 SVKVANYD
-509 KIITVYSV
+509 GVITVYSV
-517 MKKEGRTYVY
+517 MKKDDRVYVY
-527 AATYD
+527 ATKYD
-532 KHDSYAG
+532 KYDSSNG
-539 AINVFFTPDHTILNR
+539 AINVFFTVDHALLTNFR
-554 FIANNQVYVRAV
+554 AKDAVYTRMVSV
-566 NSAVKYPNNTEE
+566 GGINYPANTEE
-578 KYQTCKTAITTLE
+578 RYKTCSVAITTLD
-591 GYELPSGT
+591 GYDLPSGT
-599 KVGQG
+599 EVGQG
-604 DTIMYRAIP
+604 DTVTYHAIP
-613 GRKWEL
+613 GRKWEFVR
-619 QNWTALHV
+619 WGAS
-627 TLGVDNVESQR
+627 NVIENPR
-638 VVVPANYVTL
+638 NIVLAGANINPY
-648 TANFQRGTSFFDPAT
+648 ADFKRPENIAFFDPAT

-668 EDFENLDVAR
+668 EDFEHLDEPRVAKREIRDDDGNLIRTDVAT
-678 NGNTGIE
+678 NSGIE
-685 TVTTEEKKAEYEN
+685 IVTEESDMAAYEA
-698 TPVIVKDKETG
+698 TPEHDK
-709 DVVSNHAYMQG
+709 YYYQG

-751 TKSVAENFLRIILT
+751 TKSVAENYLRIILT
-765 DEQRE
+765 DEQKE
-770 KIGANICRYDPL
+770 QIGSGICRYDNV
-782 KWDDYKPEN
+782 WDHYKPEN

-815 GSMFCVFSN
+815 GSMFCMFSN
-824 ERFRKADAGADDDF
+824 ERFRKADAGVDDDF
-838 QHPRFM
+838 EHPRFM

-868 KEIPVQ
+868 QEIPVQ

-931 VTLFVDGEECGTMD
+931 VSLFVDGEECGKMD
-945 MTTLGAGL
+945 MTTLGKGL
-953 TDFQEE
+953 TDFEEE

-966 FFLRNIVLGGFT
+966 FYLRNIVLGGFT

-1004 ALNADEIYDIMEA
+1004 ALTADEIYDIIDA

-1058 NGSIKKSELQI
+1058 NRSIKKSELQI

-1083 GTKGQIIIDQKNGLI
+1083 GTAGQIIIDQKNGLI

-1325 DGCISTAY
+1325 DRCISTAY

-1365 GSDAIT
+1365 GSDAVT

-1381 NAYKGTVGDVMDNN
+1381 NTYKGTEGDDLTDD
-1395 GSATDSWTKGFVHN
+1395 GSAIDSWSKGFVHN

-1415 PIDGFN
+1415 PVDGFY
-1421 TYSQGGQNAKS
+1421 TYSQGSQNAKS
-1432 ESYGDD
+1432 ESYSATN
-1438 DGRYI
+1438 DGKYT
-1443 PTTQVA
+1443 PTKASVK
-1449 QVVRNVTPWTLP
+1449 NKTPWTLP
-1461 CRGSYLKFDA
+1461 SRGAYLKFDV
-1471 EKTGVLTV
+1471 EKPGVLTV

-1485 NLDKSDI
+1485 NLEKSNI
-1492 NKDYSDQIHWRPVYI
+1492 NNDYSDQIHWRPVYI
-1507 TNERGVCV
+1507 TNERGACV
-1515 PRVQYDTN
+1515 PSVQYDTN

-1543 EEIEGTYNQ
+1543 EEEEGTYNQ
-1552 RLKDALL
+1552 RLKNALL
-1559 DWKGSN
+1559 GLKNSN
-1565 YDRFKLLLDHWENQG
+1565 YDRFKLLLSRWENQG
-1580 WKQKVIK
+1580 WKQKVIE

-1639 SDSYDT
+1639 RLDYDV
-1645 NPMYSASVTTTP
+1645 NPMYGAAVTTTP

-1666 DPKLPE
+1666 NPKLPE

-1698 PFSINRKQLEE
+1698 PFSMNRKQLEE
-1709 NFGKGT
+1709 NFGEGT
-1715 SVVLAKQVINHG
+1715 SVVLLKQVINQG
-1727 YDKGRLE
+1727 YKKGRVE

-1755 NVEKIKVNVPY
+1755 NVTKIKFNAPF
-1766 RIDQDRYLSKPYLA
+1766 RKDQDRYLEKPYLA
-1780 VSSNGRSFAHKSG
+1780 VGSNGKSFEHKSG

-1807 FKDEVLPAGSYVMS
+1807 FKDEEIPAGSYVMS
-1821 NNGVLT
+1821 NSGTLARVKNP
-1827 RLKSS
+1827 

-1838 RAYLRKVGN
+1838 RAYIRCIDV
-1847 GANAKPLTTMG
+1847 ANAKPLTTMS
-1858 FSDFE
+1858 FSESE
-1863 GETTSVE
+1863 GETTSIE
-1870 EILQDNG
+1870 ELLQDNG

-1893 RSNTHSLEGLSKGV
+1893 RSNTHSLEGLSKGI

>member
-17 MLLGTINTWA
+17 MLLTTVNTWA
-27 IEILRKDAMICL
+27 QEKVNMARDMFHKWDGVGADASCITTNAAGTNYEASGANVTVGAGKRENGYTYAGTGNVYANVYADLMGYSAIYL
-39 AQKNLSVNIEGHNCT
+39 EG
-54 WTPGENGS
+54 TPGGIIRLLFNRQMGADGGLGNGEYKEIIGTFDS
-62 TNGTCHYTWSANT
+62 NGKLFVDLKKDTQLKFWHLNAIKSAYSNSAN
-75 DNLVKIS
+75 
-82 SFGDNL
+82 
-88 KDVSNYKCIIV
+88 
-99 KTKNLTGA
+99 
-107 YRIVVRSRINDQD
+107 
-120 HTFVYG
+120 
-126 GISTS
+126 
-131 GVVAVPLDNRNGW
+131 VAVSKIQLW
-144 MENYSQISLA
+144 KSL
-154 TFNNMRHYLKDIC
+154 
-167 IAGFSGTGSL
+167 
-177 DFMEIALAKSIRTVN
+177 EI
-192 WNATNGHIELTNT
+192 G
-205 DFPES
+205 FPE
-210 QDNLTRNGDY
+210 
-220 FSNAGGWCGLTLSF
+220 
-234 DSELETSSFYV
+234 
-245 DGEYYNTEGQKTVT
+245 
-259 PDAPFLNNF
+259 
-268 LAIDMDGLHYKSKAL
+268 
-283 RTNIAHSKMADFQV
+283 
-297 LFKSA
+297 
-302 GNMHIYKVI
+302 
-311 LRNRDV
+311 
-317 KVVSF
+317 
-322 NSDEGS
+322 
-328 ECADKESYKGKAIT
+328 
-342 LPTPTKSSCTFLGWY
+342 
-357 DKNGNKVG
+357 KN
-365 DGGASYTPT
+365 
-374 DAVTTLT
+374 DAV
-381 ARWLEDKFGDLNAD
+381 
-395 ANTLFTESYEIPEE
+395 NTQYSFSYEIANGR
-409 YQRTF
+409 QREF
-414 TFRTTGN
+414 TFVNHSAN
-421 SSSMGWALWATRN
+421 SNTNNYGWALWATNRE
-434 ARTANNRTDYF
+434 RANDKRKDYF
-445 CMDLTP
+445 FMNLAP
-451 SMQMYDTE
+451 SIQMYDE
-459 ISALGEPEEMSIYI
+459 ESGALAEPEESSLYI
-473 KNGDNLESLST
+473 KNGNDLEAMS
-484 DAQWQQFR
+484 DAQMQQFR
-492 SDIANGCYV
+492 NDMANGCYV
-501 RVNVANYD
+501 SVKVANYD
-509 KIITVYSV
+509 GIITVYSV
-517 MKKEGRTYVY
+517 MKKDGRVYVY
-527 AATYD
+527 ATKYD
-532 KHDSYAG
+532 KYDSSKG
-539 AINVFFTPDHTILNR
+539 AINVFFTVDHALLTN
-554 FIANNQVYVRAV
+554 FRAKNDV
-566 NSAVKYPNNTEE
+566 STRKVSVGGISYPTNTEE
-578 KYQTCKTAITTLE
+578 RYKTCSVAITTLD
-591 GYELPSGT
+591 GYDLPAGT
-599 KVGQG
+599 AVGQG
-604 DTIMYRAIP
+604 DTVTYHAIP
-613 GRKWEL
+613 GRKWEFVKWGNSGEYANPRNIVL
-619 QNWTALHV
+619 A
-627 TLGVDNVESQR
+627 GVDIYPYADFQR
-638 VVVPANYVTL
+638 PANI
-648 TANFQRGTSFFDPAT
+648 AFFDPAT

-668 EDFENLDVAR
+668 EDFENLDEPRVAKR
-678 NGNTGIE
+678 EIRDDKGNLIRTDVATNSGIE
-685 TVTTEEKKAEYEN
+685 IVTKESDMAAYEA
-698 TPVIVKDKETG
+698 TPERD
-709 DVVSNHAYMQG
+709 NYHYQG

-728 GRVLKDPVF
+728 GRVLNDPVF

-743 LADGTNEY
+743 LADSTDEY
-751 TKSVAENFLRIILT
+751 TKSVAQNFLRIILT

-770 KIGANICRYDPL
+770 KIGSGICRYDNVHW
-782 KWDDYKPEN
+782 KEEQD
-791 EREATIGFW
+791 RSATIGFW

-824 ERFRKADAGADDDF
+824 ERFRKADAGSIETG
-838 QHPRFM
+838 QEPRFM
-844 FDLACNGTTYA
+844 FDLACNGTTYS
-855 NMPNNFTKTGDDN
+855 NMPKSIAGENGGPLIDYD
-868 KEIPVQ
+868 
-874 RENFFFYGDTVPLT
+874 NFFFYGDTVPLT

-903 AQDQTTSKFYDDDEW
+903 AQDQTTSKFYDDDQW

-931 VTLFVDGEECGTMD
+931 VTLFVDGEECGKMD
-945 MTTLGAGL
+945 MTTLGEGL
-953 TDFQEE
+953 KDFNVE

-966 FFLRNIVLGGFT
+966 FYLRNIVLGGFT

-983 FQKQYYEDAALAFD
+983 FQKEYYEDAALAFD

-1036 AGKNLNVLDGSTWAG
+1036 AGKNLSMLDASTWRG
-1051 SDGVYTL
+1051 SNGVYTL
-1058 NGSIKKSELQI
+1058 NRNITKSELQI

-1083 GTKGQIIIDQKNGLI
+1083 GATGQIIIDQKNGLI

-1365 GSDAIT
+1365 GSDAVT

-1381 NAYKGTVGDVMDNN
+1381 NTYKGTEGDDLTDD
-1395 GSATDSWTKGFVHN
+1395 GSAIDSWSKGFVHN

-1415 PIDGFN
+1415 PVDGFN
-1421 TYSQGGQNAKS
+1421 TYSQGSQNAKS
-1432 ESYGDD
+1432 ESYGND

-1443 PTTQVA
+1443 PTT

-1471 EKTGVLTV
+1471 EKPGVLTV

-1492 NKDYSDQIHWRPVYI
+1492 NNDYSDQIHWRPVYI

-1657 VVYKDELNY
+1657 VVYKDELNF
-1666 DPKLPE
+1666 DPQLPE

-1698 PFSINRKQLEE
+1698 PFSMNRKQLEE
-1709 NFGKGT
+1709 NFGEGT
-1715 SVVLAKQVINHG
+1715 SVVLLKQVINQG
-1727 YDKGRLE
+1727 YKKGRVE

-1755 NVEKIKVNVPY
+1755 NVTKIKFNAPF
-1766 RIDQDRYLSKPYLA
+1766 RKDQDRYLEKPYLA
-1780 VSSNGRSFAHKSG
+1780 VGSNGKSFAHKADYS
-1793 YTYYDEYPYVFEGN
+1793 YYEDYPYVFEGN
-1807 FKDEVLPAGSYVMS
+1807 FADEVIPVGSYVMS
-1821 NNGVLT
+1821 NSGTLARVKN
-1827 RLKSS
+1827 S
-1832 VTAKPF
+1832 VKAKPF
-1838 RAYLRKVGN
+1838 RAYIRCIDA
-1847 GANAKPLTTMG
+1847 ANAKPLTTMS
-1858 FSDFE
+1858 FSESE
-1863 GETTSVE
+1863 GETTSIE
-1870 EILQDNG
+1870 ELLQDNG

-1893 RSNTHSLEGLSKGV
+1893 RSNTHSLEGLSKGI

>member
-27 IEILRKDAMICL
+27 IELLRKDAMICL
-39 AQKNLSVNIEGHNCT
+39 AQRNLSVNIEGHNCT
-54 WTPGENGS
+54 WTSGEVGS
-62 TNGTCHYTWSANT
+62 PNGTCHYTWSAST

-88 KDVSNYKCIIV
+88 KDVRNYKCIIV
-99 KTKNLTGA
+99 KTKNLTGT
-107 YRIVVRSRINDQD
+107 YRIVVRSRINNQD

-126 GISTS
+126 GGIGTS
-131 GVVAVPLDNRNGW
+131 GVVAVPLDNLNGW
-144 MENYSQISLA
+144 MENYSQISFA
-154 TFNNMRHYLKDIC
+154 TFNDMRRYLKDLC
-167 IAGFSGTGSL
+167 IGGFSQSGSL
-177 DFMEIALAKSIRTVN
+177 DFMEIAFAKSVRPNVN
-192 WNATNGHIELTNT
+192 WDRNGHIELTST
-205 DFPES
+205 DFPTS

-234 DSELETSSFYV
+234 DSELETSSFCV

-297 LFKSA
+297 LFESA

-328 ECADKESYKGKAIT
+328 ECADLDSYKGKAIT

-395 ANTLFTESYEIPEE
+395 VNTLFTESYEIPEE

-445 CMDLTP
+445 YMDLTP
-451 SMQMYDTE
+451 SMQMYDKEDKT
-459 ISALGEPEEMSIYI
+459 LGEPEEMSIYI
-473 KNGDNLESLST
+473 KNGDELEPLST

-517 MKKEGRTYVY
+517 MKKEDRTYVY
-527 AATYD
+527 ATTYD

-539 AINVFFTPDHTILNR
+539 TINVFFTPDHTIFNR
-554 FIANNQVYVRAV
+554 FIANDRVPVRTV
-566 NSAVKYPNNTEE
+566 NSAVNYPNNTEE

-591 GYELPSGT
+591 GYEFPSGT

-678 NGNTGIE
+678 NGNSGIE
-685 TVTTEEKKAEYEN
+685 NVTTEEKMAEYEN
-698 TPVIVKDKETG
+698 TPDDG
-709 DVVSNHAYMQG
+709 HAHKYMQG

-751 TKSVAENFLRIILT
+751 TKSVAENYLRIILT
-765 DEQRE
+765 DEQKE

-815 GSMFCVFSN
+815 GSMFCMFSN
-824 ERFRKADAGADDDF
+824 ERFRKADAGVDDDF
-838 QHPRFM
+838 EHPRFM

-855 NMPNNFTKTGDDN
+855 NMPNNYSITGDDN
-868 KEIPVQ
+868 QEIPVQ

-945 MTTLGAGL
+945 MTTLGEGL

-966 FFLRNIVLGGFT
+966 FYLRNIVLGGFT

-1004 ALNADEIYDIMEA
+1004 ALTADEIYDIIDA

-1036 AGKNLNVLDGSTWAG
+1036 AGKNLNVLDGTTWAG

-1058 NGSIKKSELQI
+1058 NRSIKKSELQI

-1083 GTKGQIIIDQKNGLI
+1083 GTAGQIIIDQKNGLI

-1110 LNQGENV
+1110 LNKGENV
-1117 YFVVKSDDPEKYPLD
+1117 YFVVKSGDPEKYPLD

-1153 GDLGKEEFSVFT
+1153 GNLGKDEFSIFT

-1179 RVYRHGSVEPANPA
+1179 RVYRHGTIPAYNTAYTGYP

-1198 NNNILWISDVI
+1198 NNNVLWISDVF

-1215 TYTNNQRKVNSINSK
+1215 TYTDDSRKVNNVNYK
-1230 PQTRKLIHVDVE
+1230 PYTRRVIHVDVE
-1242 RNGGVLQQPA
+1242 RNDDKYEFKQPT
-1252 ALPQLIITN
+1252 LPVLIITD

-1275 DKFVAGSHPYI
+1275 TNFDNGTKSCYI
-1286 RFSSSAPHVATVN
+1286 RFTSSAPHVATVN
-1299 QSGQVTI
+1299 QSGKVTVT
-1306 KGIAGYATIKAELV
+1306 GITGYATIKAELV
-1320 FDNLQ
+1320 FDNLY

-1333 QIRVENK
+1333 QIRVENT
-1340 PKTHRVEDNNTEY
+1340 PKTHHAEENVKY
-1353 DVAYKKT
+1353 DVAEKKT
-1360 VKAND
+1360 VKAKD

-1371 MSLGGWAYTA
+1371 MSLGGWAYNNNTYA
-1381 NAYKGTVGDVMDNN
+1381 GTEGDDVDNN
-1395 GSATDSWTKGFVHN
+1395 GSAVDSWSKGFVFD

-1415 PIDGFN
+1415 PVDGFN
-1421 TYSQGGQNAKS
+1421 TYSQGSQNAKS
-1432 ESYGDD
+1432 ESYGND
-1438 DGRYI
+1438 DGSNDGRFDLKKSI
-1443 PTTQVA
+1443 
-1449 QVVRNVTPWTLP
+1449 RNVRPWTLP
-1461 CRGSYLKFDA
+1461 SRGSYLKFDV
-1471 EKTGVLTV
+1471 EKPGVLTV

-1485 NLDKSDI
+1485 NLEKTDL
-1492 NKDYSDQIHWRPVYI
+1492 NQDYSDKIYWRPVYV
-1507 TNERGVCV
+1507 TDERGVCISS
-1515 PRVQYDTN
+1515 VQYDTN

-1552 RLKDALL
+1552 RLKAALL
-1559 DWKGSN
+1559 DWKSSN

-1580 WKQKVIK
+1580 WKQKVIE

-1599 IVRYSFNVVPGQ
+1599 IVRYSFNVLPGQ
-1611 TYYVFSNDTKIGYA
+1611 TYYVFSNDTKLGYA
-1625 GYNFEEGKILFDNA
+1625 GYNFEEGKML
-1639 SDSYDT
+1639 
-1645 NPMYSASVTTTP
+1645 NPTTS
-1657 VVYKDELNY
+1657 ENY
-1666 DPKLPE
+1666 DPTKPLYTASVIAAPVRYKDVLKFKPELPE
-1672 GINNMFSVPVEIQ
+1672 SLTAKSCVPVEYE

-1698 PFSINRKQLEE
+1698 PFSMNRKQLEE
-1709 NFGKGT
+1709 NFGEGT
-1715 SVVLAKQVINHG
+1715 SVVLFKQVINSG
-1727 YDKGRLE
+1727 KDKGKIE
-1734 LIWHVN
+1734 LIWHIN

-1755 NVEKIKVNVPY
+1755 DVTKIEANVNY
-1766 RIDQDRYLSKPYLA
+1766 RKKLEVPYLA
-1780 VSSNGRSFAHKSG
+1780 VSSNGKSFAHKANYS
-1793 YTYYDEYPYVFEGN
+1793 YHDKYPYVFEGN
-1807 FKDEVLPAGSYVMS
+1807 FEDEELPAGSYVMS
-1821 NNGVLT
+1821 NSGVLT
-1827 RLKSS
+1827 KLKNNA
-1832 VTAKPF
+1832 TAKPF
-1838 RAYLRKVGN
+1838 RAYIKCLDS
-1847 GANAKPLTTMG
+1847 ANAKPLTTMG
-1858 FSDFE
+1858 FSDSE
-1863 GETTSVE
+1863 GETTSIE
-1870 EILQDNG
+1870 ELLQDNG

-1893 RSNTHSLEGLSKGV
+1893 RSNTHSLEGLSKGI